1 LILLDAN
8 ILLYAYDQ
16 AAREHERAMG
26 WLQRVLSSP
35 RPVRLAWVTILAFL
49 RISTD
54 PRALLEPLTMGDAA
68 AAVGSWLAQPQVA
81 ILQPSD
87 RHWEILQSLLQV
99 GQVRSRLVTDAH
111 IAALALE
118 HGATLCTND
127 RDFARFPDLRLENPL
142 EAS

>member
-1 LILLDAN
+1 MILLDAN

-16 AAREHERAMG
+16 SAKEHERAKG
-26 WLQRVLSSP
+26 WLEEVLSRP
-35 RPVRLAWVTILAFL
+35 RPVRIAWVTILAFL

-54 PRALLEPLTMGDAA
+54 PRALLEPLTMGDAST
-68 AAVGSWLAQPQVA
+68 AVGGWLSQPQVA

-87 RHWEILQSLLQV
+87 RHWEILHSLLQV
-99 GQVRSRLVTDAH
+99 GQARSRLVTDAH

-127 RDFARFPDLRLENPL
+127 RDFARFPGLRLENPL
-142 EAS
+142 KAM